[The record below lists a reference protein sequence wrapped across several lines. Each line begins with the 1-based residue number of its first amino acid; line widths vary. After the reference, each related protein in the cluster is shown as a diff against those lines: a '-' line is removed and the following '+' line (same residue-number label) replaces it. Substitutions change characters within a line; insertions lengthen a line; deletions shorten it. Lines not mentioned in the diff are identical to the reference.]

1 MRVAIVVGSVR
12 PGRAGLAVGQWVH
25 DLAERHGGADYEL
38 IDLKDIDLPLL
49 DEEQAPMLGNYDRP
63 HTRRWAELITR
74 FDGFVFV
81 TAEYNHGMPASL
93 KNAIDFLYAEWTD
106 KAAAFVSYGS
116 EGETRA
122 VEQLRSVMAQIRI
135 ADVGTS
141 VTLTLAHDF
150 ENYTRFRPQPFR
162 EETVRTMLSDLVEWS
177 TALRTVRDRRNSPSV
192 QQTGAFAV

>member
-1 MRVAIVVGSVR
+1 M
-12 PGRAGLAVGQWVH
+12 GQWVH